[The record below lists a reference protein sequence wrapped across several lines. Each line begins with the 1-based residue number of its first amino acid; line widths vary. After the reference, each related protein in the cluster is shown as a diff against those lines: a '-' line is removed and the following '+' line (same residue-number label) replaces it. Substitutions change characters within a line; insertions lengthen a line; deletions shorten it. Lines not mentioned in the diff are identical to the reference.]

1 MKNLQ
6 HMSEVVNKVLRVLRI
21 HQDVIKVDN
30 DVLIQN
36 RPKNLVHE
44 VHENHQG
51 ICQTEGHNLKFKVAT
66 PTTKHHFQYIFDSDS
81 HLMISKLE
89 INLRGN

>member
-1 MKNLQ
+1 
-6 HMSEVVNKVLRVLRI
+6 MSEVVNKVLRVLRI

-44 VHENHQG
+44 AHENH
-51 ICQTEGHNLKFKVAT
+51 
-66 PTTKHHFQYIFDSDS
+66 
-81 HLMISKLE
+81 
-89 INLRGN
+89 